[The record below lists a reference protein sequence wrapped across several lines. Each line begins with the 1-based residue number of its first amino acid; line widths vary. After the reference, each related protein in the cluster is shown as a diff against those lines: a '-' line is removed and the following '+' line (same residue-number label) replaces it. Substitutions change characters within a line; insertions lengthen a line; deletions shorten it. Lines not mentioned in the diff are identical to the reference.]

1 MPNYSKYN
9 TVHNNFKQI
18 NISTYI
24 GGLDD
29 DKIRDFIFDEE
40 GNIYIVGD
48 TESYDFPITDDSYDN
63 SLDGNDIFILKLNLA
78 LNKLIFCTFLG
89 GSNGEVGSKFISD
102 NNGII
107 ISGTT
112 DSADFPITEDAY
124 CKNLNMEGPI
134 HTHRDIFISE
144 LNLDGSQLLSSTY
157 IGGSGREHLD
167 EIFEKNN
174 NILLEGNTDSKD
186 FPITNDSF
194 QKMKKGENDLFFLE
208 FNITEMKLIYSSYFG
223 GDGSQSA
230 ECVEF
235 EDNQLYIGGTTDSKE
250 FYITENAIQKNIASI
265 KDCFF
270 SIFDFSLMNIS
281 YSTYIGGSSDHDYMF
296 GIDIARNGSII
307 ACGQTYSTDFPVT
320 EEAYDHTFNENGDG
334 YVVCIDPNKTQL
346 VFGTFIGGAGFEEPR
361 SIQIDDYGDI
371 HVVGSIGYPEKDN
384 FYIPLGVLDEVKEGD
399 SEGFYIKFDSNC
411 SEILYSTYIG
421 GKNRDFCSHIFY
433 DSEWNEA
440 LVMGGTNSEDFPM
453 KSGSFDT
460 TYNGDNDI
468 FLIKFNLTRTPSSPE
483 NLTARSG
490 ESFVE
495 LSWDPPR
502 SDGGSPVDVYAVFK
516 KPRGIDPFEMIG
528 ETRSLFFNDTDVEN
542 GREYYYYVKAH
553 NWIGYGPPSSEIN
566 VIPLSI
572 PSPPRNLT
580 AEMIGDETIKLKWN
594 EPLSDGGLNLKEYNI
609 YKFEGVES
617 IPEKIP
623 IVPGKNDYTDRD
635 VINGV
640 RYGYYLTAWNDMGE
654 SLPSNMVNATPMT
667 TPVSVKNITAE
678 SGNNFVLLKWEY
690 PTDDGGSPIIDYRIH
705 RSDGENTDEFT
716 IEAGP
721 TEYNDTDVINGNRYW
736 YQVSSRNE
744 MGNSPLS
751 RSVIGDP
758 IGPPT
763 SPTELIADSSSAT
776 VKLSWKAPYHDGG
789 SDLLGYNVYRNSD
802 GMEWI
807 KIIDMENKMTTYT
820 DKFLDNGKTYRYRV
834 TAYNDIGESLPSNTV
849 VVEPLGAP
857 GKPLDLELIPG
868 DKFIEITWKAPS
880 SDGGS
885 QILNYILFSGE
896 RENDLSILKTISS
909 DTFVFND
916 TGLIN
921 GREYFY
927 SILAVNEIGEGPLTD
942 TLSAIPGG
950 KPSPPANILMTPGDG
965 SVEISWEG
973 PEDNGGFKV
982 SRVNLYRGTDRDH
995 LEKIFGTDQRS
1006 GSYKDEGLENG
1017 KKFYYSL
1024 TCMNSI
1030 GESQFSDILEI
1041 IPKGKPSAPLS
1052 IFAKSISS
1060 DSIEISWS
1068 PPENDG
1074 GSPIIGYKV
1083 YRYLAEGEDPVVMEV
1098 DGNDTVFTDK
1108 GLPSGTTYI
1117 YRVSAV
1123 NSIGESDQSGPAI
1136 ESTSEGGSSGV
1147 SIPVMLLVIFILVLL
1162 VGGIGFYFF
1171 ISRGKNANPEE
1182 EQIQDFN
1189 EIVD

>member
-1 MPNYSKYN
+1 LEKKDIVFSTLFGGSEYLEYLRCIDVNDNGDIVAGGETYSSDLPV
-9 TVHNNFKQI
+9 TVGSELTGIKGKP
-18 NISTYI
+18 
-24 GGLDD
+24 GGFLFGLNSNGS
-29 DKIRDFIFDEE
+29 KLSLCAYL
-40 GNIYIVGD
+40 GNIWGIVCD
-48 TESYDFPITDDSYDN
+48 KN
-63 SLDGNDIFILKLNLA
+63 S
-78 LNKLIFCTFLG
+78 
-89 GSNGEVGSKFISD
+89 
-102 NNGII
+102 
-107 ISGTT
+107 
-112 DSADFPITEDAY
+112 
-124 CKNLNMEGPI
+124 
-134 HTHRDIFISE
+134 
-144 LNLDGSQLLSSTY
+144 
-157 IGGSGREHLD
+157 
-167 EIFEKNN
+167 
-174 NILLEGNTDSKD
+174 
-186 FPITNDSF
+186 
-194 QKMKKGENDLFFLE
+194 
-208 FNITEMKLIYSSYFG
+208 
-223 GDGSQSA
+223 
-230 ECVEF
+230 
-235 EDNQLYIGGTTDSKE
+235 
-250 FYITENAIQKNIASI
+250 
-265 KDCFF
+265 
-270 SIFDFSLMNIS
+270 
-281 YSTYIGGSSDHDYMF
+281 
-296 GIDIARNGSII
+296 
-307 ACGQTYSTDFPVT
+307 
-320 EEAYDHTFNENGDG
+320 
-334 YVVCIDPNKTQL
+334 
-346 VFGTFIGGAGFEEPR
+346 
-361 SIQIDDYGDI
+361 DI
-371 HVVGSIGYPEKDN
+371 HVTGFLPSQTETNISSR
-384 FYIPLGVLDEVKEGD
+384 VLDPIAEGEVE
-399 SEGFYIKFDSNC
+399 SFYMKFNEDLSKLHYATYLGGNDFDGGYNILVDESNYEVIVAGVTT
-411 SEILYSTYIG
+411 S
-421 GKNRDFCSHIFY
+421 N
-433 DSEWNEA
+433 
-440 LVMGGTNSEDFPM
+440 DFPM

-542 GREYYYYVKAH
+542 GREYYYYVRAH
-553 NWIGYGPPSSEIN
+553 NWIGYGPPSGEIN

-690 PTDDGGSPIIDYRIH
+690 PTDDGGSLIIDYRIH

-736 YQVSSRNE
+736 YQVSSRNK

-751 RSVIGDP
+751 RSVTGDP

-802 GMEWI
+802 GIEWI
-807 KIIDMENKMTTYT
+807 KIIDMENKLTTYT

-834 TAYNDIGESLPSNTV
+834 TAYNDIGKSLPSNTV
-849 VVEPLGAP
+849 AVEPRGAP

-885 QILNYILFSGE
+885 QILNYIIFSGE

-973 PEDNGGFKV
+973 PEDNGGFKI
-982 SRVNLYRGTDRDH
+982 SRVSIYRGTDRDN

-1024 TCMNSI
+1024 TCINSI
-1030 GESQFSDILEI
+1030 GESQFSEILEI
-1041 IPKGKPSAPLS
+1041 TPKGKPSAPLS
-1052 IFAKSISS
+1052 ISARSISS

-1083 YRYLAEGEDPVVMEV
+1083 YRYLAEGEDPVVMEI
-1098 DGNDTVFTDK
+1098 DGNDTVYTDK
-1108 GLPSGTTYI
+1108 GLSAGTTYI

-1136 ESTSEGGSSGV
+1136 ESTSGKGTSGI
-1147 SIPVMLLVIFILVLL
+1147 SFPVLLLIVFILILFT
-1162 VGGIGFYFF
+1162 GGIGFYYFVRNRK
-1171 ISRGKNANPEE
+1171 SEKNQSEGNEE
-1182 EQIQDFN
+1182 IN
-1189 EIVD
+1189 